1 MHERRCFLLSKQL
14 GGDVL
19 EILFSA
25 AVSLTTGISTF
36 RARIVR
42 VNVYRGRTAK
52 TETGHVYVVSPRLNI
67 PRRCTFPSTRFRVNP
82 CPIPNI
88 YKEFYWNALRLAS
101 HLRQSCYP
109 STPAFT
115 LAQPLLYFHA
125 DTFVSPR
132 VLSAFCSRN
141 PPFISVNALLTSF

>member
-42 VNVYRGRTAK
+42 LNVYRGRTAK

-82 CPIPNI
+82 CPTPNI

-109 STPAFT
+109 SN
-115 LAQPLLYFHA
+115 
-125 DTFVSPR
+125 PR
-132 VLSAFCSRN
+132 PHPGA
-141 PPFISVNALLTSF
+141 TSFVFSCWYVRFAACSFRFLFAKSSFHFG